1 DINEKLDKLQQQTVA
16 KEKALKEKMAKLR
29 AQAIAAVDK
38 KIEERKAKMKGAM
51 SKFGGLVLDLAM
63 KFFTF
68 TLTAAGMDP
77 APVMAMINK
86 GVVTLTEVITKPMRF
101 FTNLGSAV
109 NNGIT
114 GFQTNFKKHI
124 MGGMVQWLTGAVG
137 GIIEIPQTFDL
148 RGIMKMGFSA
158 LGLTWMNLRQRIV
171 KHVGEPV
178 MGAAEKGFEVV
189 TMIKKDGV
197 SGLWEHLQA
206 EAESVK
212 QMAIDGIKNW
222 ALMTIVK
229 EAVIKIALMLNP
241 AGAIVEA
248 IKSIYKLVMWI
259 VDNTQ
264 RIITFITS
272 VVNSVSSIAAGKI
285 SAAAGFIENAMA
297 TTIPMI
303 LSGLASFLGLGGIA
317 KKIKEIISKVS
328 APINKAID
336 RGVGFVA
343 KKAKAWFGKS
353 KGGKKK
359 VSKDK
364 VDNQAKKEEK
374 KSKLKLKGEKFS
386 MAGSGHTLTFENKK
400 IIMASIR
407 GELMGKLRSAIKQ
420 IKANPKAKNLNGK
433 ADIVKRQAVRLLK
446 VTQVTTK
453 KIDDVSN
460 SKDQAKRNQAQ
471 VALSKL
477 GRLIGKFGDDYG
489 LKDLMGIGKGDEKNK
504 VLAQILRGSSILQP
518 SEKVEIAEER
528 EGNQIIGY
536 SAVSSKTSKVSG
548 GITVSE
554 LGGNKYTKK
563 VEKEKNALDEYKK
576 LKPLTPADRRKHI
589 GSTEAHKEF
598 EVDPISIR
606 TIKGAASDKKEIL
619 YYKYKGGNQEFN
631 VVYDKETGLPEK
643 ITGSHL
649 TLHDFGAGVIQGETY
664 DLHNRAHALANM
676 LGGTGYKSGK
686 NIVYTSKSYNQK
698 EMKAREDM
706 IAGKLAEINGLESFK
721 MQVKIEY
728 ATPDN
733 DVSMRFVQL
742 AMHKRITQL
751 KNKDRGK
758 GSQHEYETLLNLSK
772 YSKDNL
778 KSLIEKNAKKMGQAR
793 CMKVE
798 YEVLSV
804 VANGKPMKTD
814 ISAEVGK
821 DLLYALSEK
830 I

>member
-77 APVMAMINK
+77 APVIAMINK
-86 GVVTLTEVITKPMRF
+86 GVATLTEVITKPMRF

-148 RGIMKMGFSA
+148 KGIMKMGFSA

-212 QMAIDGIKNW
+212 QMAIDSIKNW

-353 KGGKKK
+353 RGGKKK
-359 VSKDK
+359 VSKKQVDK
-364 VDNQAKKEEK
+364 QAKKEEK
-374 KSKLKLKGEKFS
+374 SSKALEEKKKKVD
-386 MAGSGHTLTFENKK
+386 ANKIKEENKK
-400 IIMASIR
+400 SGKPDKITAKDRAKHRSIVAKIKKALSIPLSKDITTY
-407 GELMGKLRSAIKQ
+407 EAFHKKKKQEAEKLENKYQPQLKKGINLDIK
-420 IKANPKAKNLNGK
+420 
-433 ADIVKRQAVRLLK
+433 
-446 VTQVTTK
+446 TS
-453 KIDDVSN
+453 DVSAGKKN
-460 SKDQAKRNQAQ
+460 SVVDFEIKIAPNTIKETHEVDFVFVDLPTQGTVYLVQYTTPYHYK
-471 VALSKL
+471 VILST
-477 GRLIGKFGDDYG
+477 GRTIDLITNNG
-489 LKDLMGIGKGDEKNK
+489 
-504 VLAQILRGSSILQP
+504 
-518 SEKVEIAEER
+518 KVEIRFEKIYEKAKIEKTRFLFQEQFKFIEVEVNETAVRNLTETKLERIAEVYAEKIYDLGAKEGKVDCFSFAMDLLKGKLNAVLTP
-528 EGNQIIGY
+528 EGNDN
-536 SAVSSKTSKVSG
+536 
-548 GITVSE
+548 E
-554 LGGNKYTKK
+554 
-563 VEKEKNALDEYKK
+563 EK
-576 LKPLTPADRRKHI
+576 
-589 GSTEAHKEF
+589 F
-598 EVDPISIR
+598 
-606 TIKGAASDKKEIL
+606 
-619 YYKYKGGNQEFN
+619 
-631 VVYDKETGLPEK
+631 
-643 ITGSHL
+643 
-649 TLHDFGAGVIQGETY
+649 
-664 DLHNRAHALANM
+664 
-676 LGGTGYKSGK
+676 
-686 NIVYTSKSYNQK
+686 
-698 EMKAREDM
+698 
-706 IAGKLAEINGLESFK
+706 
-721 MQVKIEY
+721 
-728 ATPDN
+728 
-733 DVSMRFVQL
+733 
-742 AMHKRITQL
+742 
-751 KNKDRGK
+751 
-758 GSQHEYETLLNLSK
+758 
-772 YSKDNL
+772 
-778 KSLIEKNAKKMGQAR
+778 KSLLSGDKVPGEYVKGIYGEVMDYDSMPKNM
-793 CMKVE
+793 
-798 YEVLSV
+798 S
-804 VANGKPMKTD
+804 
-814 ISAEVGK
+814 
-821 DLLYALSEK
+821 
-830 I
+830 